1 MSPIAVVDG
10 IRTPFCKSGG
20 AIKDIGADDL
30 GAIVTRELLA
40 RTGIA
45 PEAIDE
51 VIFGCVCQ
59 PAKAANI
66 ARVIAL
72 KAGLPQSTIAQT
84 VHRNCASGIQAVTTA
99 ALEIQAGRSDLII
112 AGGAESMS
120 HVPLMFGPGMTGLF
134 MSLAKA
140 KTPGQKLAALTKFR
154 PRFLNPIIGLKLGL
168 TDPVCELNMGQ
179 TAEVLARE
187 FGVTRE
193 EQDAFAL
200 ESHQKAASAQNEG
213 RHGDEVMP
221 IVGQPRYDTVH
232 EKDDGIRQ
240 SQTMEALAKLKP
252 YFDRYA
258 GTVTVGNACPVTDGA
273 AALILCSEAKAKEL
287 EDSHGLKPIGWIHD
301 WAYAALDGRR
311 MGLGPVYAASKLL
324 DQTGGSM
331 RDYDMVELNEAFAA
345 QVIANERAFA
355 SKQFAREHLGR
366 DDAVGEI
373 DHDKLNVN
381 GGAIALGHPVGAT
394 GTRLILTMLRE
405 MKRRG
410 AQKSLATLCVGG
422 GQGAAVSLEAA

>member
-1 MSPIAVVDG
+1 MSPVAVIDG

-20 AIKDIGADDL
+20 ALRDMGADDL

-45 PEAIDE
+45 AEAIDE
-51 VIFGCVCQ
+51 VVFGCVCQ
-59 PAKAANI
+59 PAEAANI

-72 KAGLPQSTIAQT
+72 KAGLPESTIAQT

-99 ALEIQAGRSDLII
+99 ALEIQAGRSDLVI

-120 HVPLMFGPGMTGLF
+120 HVPLMYGPEMTDLF
-134 MSLAKA
+134 MALAKA
-140 KTPGQKLAALTKFR
+140 RTPGQKLAAAAKFR
-154 PRFLNPIIGLKLGL
+154 PKFLNPIIGLKLGL

-187 FGVTRE
+187 FSVTRE

-200 ESHQKAASAQNEG
+200 ESHLKAASAQDE
-213 RHGDEVMP
+213 RRYDDEVMP

-232 EKDDGIRQ
+232 DRDDGVRPG
-240 SQTMEALAKLKP
+240 QTMEALAKLRP
-252 YFDRYA
+252 YFDRHA

-273 AALILCSEAKAKEL
+273 AALVVCSEAKAKEL
-287 EDSHGLKPIGWIHD
+287 RDSLGLEPIGWIRD

-324 DQTGGSM
+324 RQTGESV
-331 RDYDMVELNEAFAA
+331 RDFDIVELNEAFAA

-355 SKQFAREHLGR
+355 SETFGREHLGR
-366 DDAVGEI
+366 DEAVGEI
-373 DHDKLNVN
+373 DHERLNVN
-381 GGAIALGHPVGAT
+381 GGAIAIGHPVGAT
-394 GTRLILTMLRE
+394 GARLILTLLRE

-410 AQKSLATLCVGG
+410 ARRSLATLCVGG